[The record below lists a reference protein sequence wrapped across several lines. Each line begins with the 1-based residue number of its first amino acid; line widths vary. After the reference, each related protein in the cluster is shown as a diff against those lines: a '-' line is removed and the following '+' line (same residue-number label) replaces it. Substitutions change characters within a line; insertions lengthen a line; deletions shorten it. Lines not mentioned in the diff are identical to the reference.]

1 MKQVILLEA
10 IRKLKS
16 KPHIMRKLKIFAVI
30 GFVGF
35 LITGALT
42 IWAGVEAF
50 NYVATKA
57 TEVAHSPVTQM
68 NVESLKAELSVPKLQ
83 ALNCWGKVQSLM
95 AVQPWLERPAI
106 DNLVDLKVA
115 CLEDKPALCE
125 GPECAQIKKQM
136 HTVEGG
142 AI

>member
-1 MKQVILLEA
+1 MKRVILLEV

-16 KPHIMRKLKIFAVI
+16 KPHLMRKLKIFAVI

-42 IWAGVEAF
+42 IWAGVAAF

-68 NVESLKAELSVPKLQ
+68 NVESLKTEFKRIPKTQ
-83 ALNCWGKVQSLM
+83 ALNCWGKAQSLM
-95 AVQPWLERPAI
+95 AVQPWLERSAI
-106 DNLVDLKVA
+106 DNLIDLKVV
-115 CLEDKPALCE
+115 CLEGKTVLCE
-125 GPECAQIKKQM
+125 GHECNQI

-142 AI
+142 SI